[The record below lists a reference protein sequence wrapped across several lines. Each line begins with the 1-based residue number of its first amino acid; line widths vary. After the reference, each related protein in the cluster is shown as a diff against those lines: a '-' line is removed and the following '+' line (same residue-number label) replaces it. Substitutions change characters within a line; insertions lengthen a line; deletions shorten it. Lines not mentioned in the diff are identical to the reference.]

1 MSYDMNAVY
10 GHTLTGQ
17 TTKFPD
23 DQKRGFMIYGS
34 TQDILDSMEDM
45 YAYLQGRYPECK
57 VIREEEDGSPKD
69 LPVIDTSNLTDT
81 QMIDLLNAAQAFYLD
96 SKFTVGPVEIK
107 TNRQWLFEAF
117 GITDFPEYTE
127 DDEIYV
133 EDSET
138 ELVDNQP

>member
-10 GHTLTGQ
+10 GYTLSGETN
-17 TTKFPD
+17 KFPD

-45 YAYLQGRYPECK
+45 YAYLQERYPECN
-57 VIREEEDGSPKD
+57 VIREEDDGTPRD
-69 LPVIDTSNLTDT
+69 MPVIDTSTLSEDQKIN
-81 QMIDLLNAAQAFYLD
+81 MINAAQAFYID
-96 SKFTVGPVEIK
+96 SKFTVGPVEVK
-107 TNRQWLFEAF
+107 TNRQWLVEAF
-117 GITDFPEYTE
+117 GATDFPKYNE

-138 ELVDNQP
+138 ELVDNQS